1 MTESVSNLPHPI
13 PSRSLGGADTTSV
26 TMAWWTL
33 AMVAY
38 PKVQA
43 RAHEELDKA
52 VGRARPPTFA
62 DLTDLPY
69 ICAMAKEALRWRP
82 ASPLGVPHR
91 STEDDWYEGMFIPKG
106 TICIANLWHMNRD
119 PDIYGKN
126 TEDFDPG
133 RHLDPNGYIG
143 SDEPDISLKDHGHY
157 TYGFGRRNCVGRY
170 MGDNAIFIN
179 IAVILWAIKFERKKD
194 ATGCLV
200 PLNLDGCVNVGMIAL
215 VGLIA

>member
-1 MTESVSNLPHPI
+1 
-13 PSRSLGGADTTSV
+13 
-26 TMAWWTL
+26 
-33 AMVAY
+33 
-38 PKVQA
+38 
-43 RAHEELDKA
+43 
-52 VGRARPPTFA
+52 
-62 DLTDLPY
+62 
-69 ICAMAKEALRWRP
+69 
-82 ASPLGVPHR
+82 
-91 STEDDWYEGMFIPKG
+91 MFIPKG

-215 VGLIA
+215 VGLIT